1 MTTKATQGYSRAFW
15 VSNTVEMFERMAYYA
30 IFIVITLYLSNT
42 LGFNDLE
49 ASMISGLFSGGLY
62 LLPIFTGAYAD
73 KIGFRRALIIAFT
86 LLTVGYLG
94 LAMLPTFLQSAGL
107 VEYGEVTRFNGLP
120 DSSLRWII
128 VPIMIIIV
136 VGGSIIKSTI
146 SASVA
151 KETTS
156 ENRARGYSI
165 FYMLVNIGSFS
176 GKSIIDPLRHLI
188 GEQAYITINYFSAFM
203 TLAAFLAVI
212 FLYRSVHTAGEGK
225 SMRDIGAGF
234 VRVFTNWRLVALIII
249 VTGFW
254 IVQQQLY
261 ATMPKYVIR
270 MAGEAARPGWIANV
284 NPLVVVCCVGFIT
297 RLMAK
302 RSAITS
308 ITIGMFLIPLSAT
321 LMAFGNLLGNDIFA
335 GISNITLMM
344 IVGIV
349 FQALAECFISPR
361 YLEYFSLQAPKGE
374 EGLYLGFSH
383 LDSFL
388 SSIFGFGI
396 SGILLTKYC
405 PDPALFESRAA
416 WEAASA
422 NAHYIWY
429 YFAAIGLISAIS
441 LLIFALIT
449 RHIDRK
455 KRIEAA

>member
-321 LMAFGNLLGNDIFA
+321 LMAFGNLLGSDIFA